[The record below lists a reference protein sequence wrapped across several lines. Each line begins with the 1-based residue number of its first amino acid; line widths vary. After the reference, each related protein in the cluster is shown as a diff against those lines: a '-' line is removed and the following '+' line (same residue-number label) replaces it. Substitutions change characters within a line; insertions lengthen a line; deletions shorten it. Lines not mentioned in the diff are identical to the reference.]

1 MLEVDDLNNSNHY
14 LNNTTHTHT
23 HSSSHNHTHNGTHTQ
38 NIHTEN
44 PSSHKHTH
52 NGHTHNG
59 TYTHTHN
66 VHTENLPSHKHTHN
80 GHTHNGTY
88 THTHN
93 GSTHT
98 HNVHTENPPS
108 HKHTHNGH
116 TENASHKH
124 NGSTNHNGSTVST
137 PPSKNTKIDLRK
149 TISEKA
155 KKGSKTSK
163 KIKEEIKSLEKEK
176 EELSKQVFHV
186 DEILE
191 LNVGGVVYTTT
202 RTTLMKQKGTLL
214 CSLSS
219 GKYNIMRDEQGRY
232 FIDRDGNIFR
242 YILNFLRSG
251 YIGDLSR
258 KELMLLR
265 PEAEFYSIRSLLTII
280 DNKLKEHFNSKF
292 AVLRYNENS
301 NVNHLS
307 WQGKTEPC
315 KLTKTL
321 NLYKCIDEVL
331 TEVDNRGWELLQMS
345 GDGGAEGGWMY
356 VFRKKPPVDHYLKL
370 KFPYDDDHPENADS
384 FESEDSTYERRG
396 HEKVKSNPSPTI
408 TRIDRPEIQRQHSGS
423 M

>member
-1 MLEVDDLNNSNHY
+1 MLEVHDLNNSNHY
-14 LNNTTHTHT
+14 HNNSHTNG
-23 HSSSHNHTHNGTHTQ
+23 SHNH
-38 NIHTEN
+38 
-44 PSSHKHTH
+44 SSNNNH
-52 NGHTHNG
+52 
-59 TYTHTHN
+59 
-66 VHTENLPSHKHTHN
+66 
-80 GHTHNGTY
+80 
-88 THTHN
+88 
-93 GSTHT
+93 
-98 HNVHTENPPS
+98 
-108 HKHTHNGH
+108 
-116 TENASHKH
+116 
-124 NGSTNHNGSTVST
+124 NHNGANNHSTNGSYNHTSNGSHNHNNNST
-137 PPSKNTKIDLRK
+137 PPNKNTKIDLRK
-149 TISEKA
+149 TISERA
-155 KKGSKTSK
+155 KKSSKTSK

-186 DEILE
+186 DEILD
-191 LNVGGVVYTTT
+191 LNVGGVIYTTT
-202 RTTLMKQKGTLL
+202 RTTLTKQKGTLL

-219 GKYNIMRDEQGRY
+219 GRYNIMRDEQGRY
-232 FIDRDGNIFR
+232 FIDRDGHIFR

-265 PEAEFYSIRSLLTII
+265 PEAEFYSIRPLLTII
-280 DNKLKEHFNSKF
+280 DNKLKEHFNSQF

-345 GDGGAEGGWMY
+345 GDGWSEGGWMY

-370 KFPYDDDHPENADS
+370 KFPHDDDHPENADS

-396 HEKVKSNPSPTI
+396 HEKVKSNPSPTTI
-408 TRIDRPEIQRQHSGS
+408 KIERPDIQRQHSGS
-423 M
+423 L